1 VYVTLT
7 TIRGDRLVRNVA
19 ASLFLSFASAA
30 EQPDDF
36 VTDVDDAT
44 EANLMGVSR

>member
-1 VYVTLT
+1 M
-7 TIRGDRLVRNVA
+7 RNVA
-19 ASLFLSFASAA
+19 ASLSLSLARAA

-44 EANLMGVSR
+44 EANLRGVSR